1 MVGSAPTAHDTPV
14 GKSHG
19 SDTGTPANASGN
31 LPPAAASNPKRQ
43 TTDASGVSMALLLV
57 AILLLVVAIVGIAS
71 VCPIVARKKGYGRAI
86 LRAPLVGFAFL
97 FPIL

>member
-1 MVGSAPTAHDTPV
+1 
-14 GKSHG
+14 
-19 SDTGTPANASGN
+19 
-31 LPPAAASNPKRQ
+31 
-43 TTDASGVSMALLLV
+43 MALLLV